1 MYLAEQF
8 SRMSRELFRFFI
20 GLFFFDFPSISFV
33 MYAITCYLLLEETL
47 RSPLHDYI
55 G

>member
-47 RSPLHDYI
+47 RSPLHDYV